1 MVRINLLP
9 AEILERR
16 RWERYYPWVF
26 LVGGVLLVILLATWG
41 FQQLLIAQANAE
53 LQQTKQNVTN
63 LQAQAEAFKV
73 FELKEAELNQRAQVA
88 ASARAAEIDM
98 GVLAEEISLVL
109 PEEMWVEKLVLNE
122 LTGAQLTAWTPDTVV
137 GKYSPGT
144 QVTSLQNGYKS
155 IAAMLVRL
163 NSLDRLFD
171 VWLVKAETASYQ
183 FDVEGGQKQAIRL
196 DATSKI
202 STATPAPPSASS
214 GQ

>member
-26 LVGGVLLVILLATWG
+26 LVGGLLLVVLLATWG
-41 FQQLLIAQANAE
+41 FQQLLIVQANAE

-73 FELKEAELNQRAQVA
+73 FELKEAELAARAEVA
-88 ASARAAEIDM
+88 QSARMGAIDM

-109 PEEMWVEKLVLNE
+109 PEEDWVNSLQMNE
-122 LTGAQLTAWTPDTVV
+122 LTGVIMQGFTPDT
-137 GKYSPGT
+137 
-144 QVTSLQNGYKS
+144 QNQSVREGYKS
-155 IAAMLVRL
+155 VARMLIRM

-171 VWLVKAETASYQ
+171 VWLTSAASEPYQ
-183 FDVEGGQKQAIRL
+183 FDEADGEKPVVRFEMTA
-196 DATSKI
+196 KI